1 MKHALARSM
10 RIPAAAMLLV
20 SAYAVHAAHAAP
32 TAPRVVAIGGA
43 ITEIVYALG
52 AGRSLVAVDT
62 TSTFPP
68 ATAQLPKVGYQR
80 TLSAEGLLSVRPR
93 LVIATA
99 EAGPPN
105 VLQQVRAA
113 GVTLAQADIAHTP
126 ENVMAKIALTA
137 ALLDR
142 ASEGKRLEASFAQH
156 WAATRARVGRYT
168 TTPRVLFILDQ
179 SGAGSM
185 VAGSGTAADAMIG
198 YSGGVNALG
207 NMKGYKPLTAEA
219 VIAAA
224 PDVLLITTEGLKAIG
239 GVGKLLERPGLGLT
253 PAGRNRKV
261 VAMDGLYLLGFGP
274 RLPQAVGELA
284 GRLHQ

>member
-1 MKHALARSM
+1 
-10 RIPAAAMLLV
+10 MLLV

-68 ATAQLPKVGYQR
+68 ATAQLSKVGYQR